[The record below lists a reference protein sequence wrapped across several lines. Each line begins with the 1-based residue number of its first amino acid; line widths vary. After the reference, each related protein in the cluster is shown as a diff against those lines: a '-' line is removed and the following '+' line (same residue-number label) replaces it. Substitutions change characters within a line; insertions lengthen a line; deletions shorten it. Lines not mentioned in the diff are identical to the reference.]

1 MKLIR
6 FDWAIKRLLRQKA
19 NYNILEGFLS
29 ELFKI
34 DVTIDN
40 ILESESNKES
50 KGDKSNRVDILVK
63 TESGEIMIV
72 EIQNNPEIDYFHR
85 MVYGASKL
93 VTEYIEMGDHYGK
106 VKKVCS
112 INIVYFDLGQG
123 SDYIYRYIGQFIGD
137 RQKDIL
143 GASLKQ
149 QKDYNIQTVAD
160 IFPRYIIIKANNFDD
175 IAENTLDEW
184 IYFLKNSETKPKF
197 TAKGL
202 KAASKVLDESRLT
215 AVERKRYEYDNHL
228 RRIAFSELYT
238 ALSSGEERGIKKGKA
253 QGLKEGIEKGI
264 EKGKIESVLGFYNN
278 GISIDI
284 ISKSLNISK
293 EEIQEIIYVSQ

>member
-34 DVTIDN
+34 DISIETILD
-40 ILESESNKES
+40 SESNKES
-50 KGDKSNRVDILVK
+50 KDDKSNRVDILVK
-63 TESGEIMIV
+63 TQAGEIMIV

-85 MVYGASKL
+85 MLYGASKL

-112 INIVYFDLGQG
+112 INIVYFNLGQG
-123 SDYIYRYIGQFIGD
+123 KDYIYRYVGQFIGD
-137 RQKDIL
+137 HQKDIL

-149 QKDYNIQTVAD
+149 QKDYNIKTVAD

-175 IAENTLDEW
+175 VAKDTLDQW
-184 IYFLKNSETKPKF
+184 IYFLKNSQTKKAF
-197 TAKGL
+197 RAKGL
-202 KAASKVLDESRLT
+202 VAASKVLDESRLT
-215 AVERKRYEYDNHL
+215 SSERKAL
-228 RRIAFSELYT
+228 RIR
-238 ALSSGEERGIKKGKA
+238 
-253 QGLKEGIEKGI
+253 
-264 EKGKIESVLGFYNN
+264 
-278 GISIDI
+278 
-284 ISKSLNISK
+284 
-293 EEIQEIIYVSQ
+293 